1 MLVDRCSVVMFS
13 LLCIACSLGKYENRC
28 KEYVRKIA
36 QYAGF
41 CYSSADMIDLSVTF
55 CGVEFRNPLVLASGI
70 LGITASSF
78 HNVVKHGAG
87 GVTTKSLWLH
97 EHRGHPNP
105 VMIANE
111 HYMLNAVGVPDAG
124 IEKAKVELAEYNKK
138 KKAPIIANIIAG
150 KKADY
155 GEIAEEIVKLSPDII
170 EVNISCPNVEDEF
183 GKPFA
188 CSRDDAASVTR
199 EVRRRS
205 GRVPV
210 IVKLSPNVTDILEIA
225 RSVAQAGADGFC
237 CINTLGPGLAIDLE
251 MAQPILANRVGGISG
266 PAIKPLAVRIV
277 HDVWRATK
285 LPIIGTGGVNTGRDA
300 IEMMMAGATLVGVG
314 TAVYYRTVAAFGLIT
329 KEIEKWLKDQKISK
343 LRGIIGRVHDSAKP
357 GLI

>member
-1 MLVDRCSVVMFS
+1 MT
-13 LLCIACSLGKYENRC
+13 
-28 KEYVRKIA
+28 
-36 QYAGF
+36 
-41 CYSSADMIDLSVTF
+41 DLSVTF

-78 HNVVKHGAG
+78 HHVVKSGAG
-87 GVTTKSLWLH
+87 GVTTKSLWLS

-105 VMIANE
+105 VIIANE

-124 IEKAKVELAEYNKK
+124 IEKAKIELGEYNKR

-155 GEIAEEIVKLSPDII
+155 GQIAEEIAKLSPDII

-199 EVRRRS
+199 EVKRRV
-205 GRVPV
+205 GRLPV
-210 IVKLSPNVTDILEIA
+210 IVKLSPNVTSIVEIA
-225 RSVAQAGADGFC
+225 RSVADAGADGFC
-237 CINTLGPGLAIDLE
+237 CINTVGPGLAIDLE
-251 MAQPILANRVGGISG
+251 TREPILANRVGGISG
-266 PAIKPLAVRIV
+266 PAIKPLAIRIV
-277 HDVWRATK
+277 HEVSRATK
-285 LPIIGTGGVNTGRDA
+285 LPIIGTGGVNNGRDA

-314 TAVYYRTVAAFGLIT
+314 TAVYYRGVEVFGLMA
-329 KEIEKWLKDQKISK
+329 KEMDTWCRANKVKKAREL
-343 LRGIIGRVHDSAKP
+343 IGSMHS
-357 GLI
+357 